1 MRGELNYE
9 SVAGEVRAQGAFDL
23 MNGSKLE
30 FFKTFDA
37 EGKIRFETDVTNPY
51 LDIIATYTSDYIDP
65 VNPNLAPQDVAV
77 KIKITGPLKD
87 LGKNLASNTESIGVY
102 VGQRNIQNN
111 VRETRYDYSDAFSFI
126 LIGKFKDDLTA
137 QDRAQVAGQT
147 NAIGNTATS
156 FLGSVLSSF
165 VNSAVGDLVNNIQIS
180 QAGDYTKFS
189 LSGRIQNLRYSFG
202 GTTEV
207 FQNIGKANL
216 KIEYLFN
223 PKFLIRV
230 ERKDPIGQI
239 YVLDEKIN
247 EMALKYKFE
256 F

>member
-1 MRGELNYE
+1 
-9 SVAGEVRAQGAFDL
+9 
-23 MNGSKLE
+23 
-30 FFKTFDA
+30 
-37 EGKIRFETDVTNPY
+37 
-51 LDIIATYTSDYIDP
+51 
-65 VNPNLAPQDVAV
+65 
-77 KIKITGPLKD
+77 
-87 LGKNLASNTESIGVY
+87 
-102 VGQRNIQNN
+102 GQRDIQNN
-111 VRETRYDYSDAFSFI
+111 VRDIRYDYADAFSFI

-156 FLGSVLSSF
+156 FLGSVLTSF

-223 PKFLIRV
+223 PKFLIRL
-230 ERKDPIGQI
+230 ERKDPIGQT